1 MTQKVPR
8 RRTLGRVT
16 LGFVAASAAA
26 VFTGVALAAI
36 TSQPATPAGA
46 AAIANAMA
54 ATPGIVLG
62 AEFVS
67 SPPGGTPNGTAD
79 SALTQFPTNGTTF
92 GILTSGNVQ
101 NVDDPGTFT
110 SVNDGGPAVRGMTD
124 RDVSVLRI
132 DLNAPAASN
141 CLTFDFKFLSE
152 EFPFYVGSQF
162 NDAFI
167 AELDATTWTTTASTI
182 TAPNNFAFD
191 GNGDVVSINSTGIGG
206 MTPAQGM
213 GTAYD
218 GGGST
223 TIPPPDGGSAGG
235 GTVLLSASTQITPG
249 PHALYL
255 SIFDQGDQILDSAVF
270 LDNLRI
276 GFVPDPAMNC
286 KPGATPVLFSM
297 TLDPAT
303 AENPAGTTHTVTAT
317 LRDGDGNLVPNAPI
331 SFTVMGANTASGISM
346 TDAGGQAQFTYTG
359 NNLGADVIA
368 ACFDFD
374 GNGSCEAQ
382 ASATKTWVIGPPATL
397 TLEPPAAINTVG
409 TQHCVTATVR
419 DLAGNLV
426 PNAVVEFTVTGANT
440 ASGTATTDAFGRAT
454 FCYLGGALGVDLI
467 TADVP
472 NTPASDTAEKT
483 WVAPAVD
490 HYQCY
495 DADQEGTKNK
505 KKVVVTLEDQFN
517 RERVILSPDGMCN
530 PVSKNGEPVV
540 QPGAHLKSYG
550 LKDARGGDFPHFQ
563 KRRVTVEN
571 QFGTERFKV
580 VKPEVLLAPSSKS
593 LIPPAARGA
602 DSGPPPPFVDH
613 YKCYKAVDAPRHR
626 LPVSLVDQF
635 GSTEASVYRAELLC
649 NPVIKKEHDGA
660 VTEILL
666 RAADTPDHLVCYD
679 LKRRGHD
686 DDDDDDHDDDHHFSH
701 CSRHDHSDHRVGR
714 LVNMH
719 DQFGR
724 AVLKVEDSETLCVPS
739 KKLKVEI
746 VNDHDDDDDHDH
758 DDDHH
763 HHD

>member
-8 RRTLGRVT
+8 RKTLGRVT
-16 LGFVAASAAA
+16 RSLVAALALAAGA
-26 VFTGVALAAI
+26 GVALAAI
-36 TSQPATPAGA
+36 TSQPPTPAGA
-46 AAIANAMA
+46 TAIADAMA

-62 AEFVS
+62 ASFVTA
-67 SPPGGTPNGTAD
+67 PPAGTPNGTAD
-79 SALTQFPTNGTTF
+79 SPLTQFPTNGTTF

-110 SVNDGGPAVRGMTD
+110 TVNDGGGPVKGTTD
-124 RDVSVLRI
+124 FDVSILRV

-141 CLTFDFKFLSE
+141 CLTLDFKFLSE
-152 EFPFYVGSQF
+152 EFPFYVGTQF

-167 AELDATTWTTTASTI
+167 AELDANTWTTTASTI

-191 GNGDVVSINSTGIGG
+191 GNGNVVSINSTGIGG
-206 MTPAQGM
+206 LTPAQGA

-218 GGGST
+218 GGGDGPGGT
-223 TIPPPDGGSAGG
+223 PPPGGGSAGG
-235 GTVLLSASTQITPG
+235 ATVLLSASTQITPG
-249 PHALYL
+249 PHSLYL
-255 SIFDQGDQILDSAVF
+255 SIFDQGDRNLDSAVF

-286 KPGATPVLFSM
+286 KPGAKPVLFSM
-297 TLDPAT
+297 TLDPAMD
-303 AENPAGTTHTVTAT
+303 ENPAGTPHTVTAT
-317 LRDGDGNLVPNAPI
+317 LKDSDGNLVANAAI
-331 SFTVMGANTASGISM
+331 SFTVMGVNPTSGTAM
-346 TDAGGQAQFTYTG
+346 TDSSGQAQFTYTG
-359 NNLGADVIA
+359 ANLGADVIA

-374 GNGSCEAQ
+374 SNGSCEAQ
-382 ASATKTWVIGPPATL
+382 ASATKTWVVGPPNTL
-397 TLEPPAAINTVG
+397 TLEPPAALNIVG

-419 DLAGNLV
+419 DLVGNPV
-426 PNAVVEFTVTGANT
+426 PNAVVQFTVAGANT
-440 ASGTATTDAFGRAT
+440 ASGMATTDAFGRAT
-454 FCYLGGALGVDLI
+454 FCYIGGALGVDLI
-467 TADVP
+467 TAEVP
-472 NTPASDTAEKT
+472 NTPATDTAEKT

-495 DADQEGTKNK
+495 DADQEGSKNK
-505 KKVVVTLEDQFN
+505 KKTVITLEDQFN
-517 RERVILSPDGMCN
+517 RERVTISPDGMCN

-613 YKCYKAVDAPRHR
+613 YKCYKAEDAVKHR
-626 LPVSLVDQF
+626 IPVTLVDQF
-635 GSTEASVYRAELLC
+635 GTTQASVERANLLC

-666 RAADTPDHLVCYD
+666 RAPDTPDHLVCYD

-686 DDDDDDHDDDHHFSH
+686 DDDDDGHDGHDGHRYCHGSD
-701 CSRHDHSDHRVGR
+701 HDHSDHHSGR

-746 VNDHDDDDDHDH
+746 VKRPRRRRPRP
-758 DDDHH
+758 
-763 HHD
+763 